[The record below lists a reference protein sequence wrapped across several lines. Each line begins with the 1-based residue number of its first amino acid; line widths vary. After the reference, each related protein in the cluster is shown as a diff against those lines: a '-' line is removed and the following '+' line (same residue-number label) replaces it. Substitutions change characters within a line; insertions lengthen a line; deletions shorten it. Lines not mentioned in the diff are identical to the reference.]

1 MTIEEVELGI
11 KEKTLNNLIEA
22 VSKIQS
28 DKIVSEASF
37 IQLQKIDVTKLEDA
51 DKAKVT
57 KALANSQQLIKDSED
72 IIAYVKSKI
81 KDFI

>member
-1 MTIEEVELGI
+1 MTIEEAELGI

-51 DKAKVT
+51 EKAKVA

>member
-1 MTIEEVELGI
+1 MTIEEAELGI

-22 VSKIQS
+22 ISKIQS

-37 IQLQKIDVTKLEDA
+37 IQLQKIDITKLEDA

>member
-1 MTIEEVELGI
+1 MTIEEAELKV
-11 KEKTLNNLIEA
+11 KEKTLENLIEA

-37 IQLQKIDVTKLEDA
+37 IQLQKVDMAQLEDA
-51 DKAKVT
+51 EKAKVT
-57 KALANSQQLIKDSED
+57 KAIANSRQLIRDSEE
-72 IIAYVKSKI
+72 IISYVKSKI

>member
-1 MTIEEVELGI
+1 MTIEEAELKV
-11 KEKTLNNLIEA
+11 KEKTLENLIEA

-37 IQLQKIDVTKLEDA
+37 IQLKKIDITKLEDA
-51 DKAKVT
+51 EKAKVA

>member
-1 MTIEEVELGI
+1 MTIEEVELKV
-11 KEKTLNNLIEA
+11 KEKTLENLIEA

-37 IQLQKIDVTKLEDA
+37 IQLQKIDVAKLEDA
-51 DKAKVT
+51 EKAKVA

>member
-1 MTIEEVELGI
+1 MTIEEAELGI

-37 IQLQKIDVTKLEDA
+37 IQLKKIDITKLEDA
-51 DKAKVT
+51 EKAKVA

>member
-1 MTIEEVELGI
+1 MTIEEAELGI

-37 IQLQKIDVTKLEDA
+37 IQLQKIDITKLEDA

>member
-1 MTIEEVELGI
+1 MTIEEAELKV
-11 KEKTLNNLIEA
+11 KEKTLENLIEA

-37 IQLQKIDVTKLEDA
+37 IQLQKIDITKLEDA
-51 DKAKVT
+51 EKAKVA

>member
-1 MTIEEVELGI
+1 MTIEEAKLGI

-28 DKIVSEASF
+28 DKIISEASF
-37 IQLQKIDVTKLEDA
+37 IQLQKIDVSKLEDA
-51 DKAKVT
+51 EKAKVA

>member
-1 MTIEEVELGI
+1 MTIEEAELKV
-11 KEKTLNNLIEA
+11 KEKTLENLIEA

-37 IQLQKIDVTKLEDA
+37 IQLKKIDITKLEDA
-51 DKAKVT
+51 EKVKVA

>member
-1 MTIEEVELGI
+1 MTIEEAELKV
-11 KEKTLNNLIEA
+11 KEKTLENLIEA

-37 IQLQKIDVTKLEDA
+37 IQLQKVDITKLEDA
-51 DKAKVT
+51 EKAKVA